1 MISGNTSA
9 LIQVKDSGTFN
20 AIGERSHTWADVT
33 SLHGWLDLSTGE
45 SNYLNNAKMQ
55 DSTHIFIADFSSLKG
70 VSKKWVWNPLNLTS
84 GVIQQDSEQPET
96 VDLTSENGRM
106 VINGGIYNILLIDNP
121 MGMNR
126 QLEIYL
132 KYLGGQ
138 NG

>member
-1 MISGNTSA
+1 MIGGNTYA
-9 LIQVKDSGTFN
+9 LIQVKDAGTYN
-20 AIGERSHTWADVT
+20 AIGERSHTWTDVT
-33 SLHGWLDLSTGE
+33 SLQGWLDLSTGE
-45 SNYLNNAKMQ
+45 STYLNNAKMQ
-55 DSTHIFIADFSSLKG
+55 DSTHIFLADFSSLKG
-70 VSKKWVWNPLNLTS
+70 VSAKWVWNPSN
-84 GVIQQDSEQPET
+84 VISDVIKQGAEAPES
-96 VDLTSENGRM
+96 VEVTSENCRM

>member
-1 MISGNTSA
+1 M
-9 LIQVKDSGTFN
+9 
-20 AIGERSHTWADVT
+20 T
-33 SLHGWLDLSTGE
+33 SLKGWLDLSTGE

-55 DSTHIFIADFSSLKG
+55 ESTHIFLADFTSLK
-70 VSKKWVWNPLNLTS
+70 SLSALWVWNPFNFLS
-84 GVIQQDSEQPET
+84 GAIKQDAENPET
-96 VDLTSENGRM
+96 VDFTGENGRM
-106 VINGGIYNILLIDNP
+106 VINGEVYNILLIDNP